1 MEVVTMV
8 PCKGNPLL
16 YKNWYLWRWP
26 AQVWYFSTSSSHSHQ
41 IWIHNFSKPN
51 CRSFWDSLHIII
63 SVIDIVKAEAERVTI
78 VPLKIINVGPHEKAT
93 NICSLPVWKL
103 EKARNGLVS
112 FSTGLMKDKQIHKLD
127 ESISLQLFHHFKWKK
142 SPTGVYKDG
151 FGRQWKWLPNS
162 LKCVIHYILDVLNPS
177 CVLKDFFNPLAVV

>member
-1 MEVVTMV
+1 MHMVIFFIQALVKDIHIPCYIISITKKKEKEWHPDMEVVTMV

-103 EKARNGLVS
+103 EKARNGFS
-112 FSTGLMKDKQIHKLD
+112 F
-127 ESISLQLFHHFKWKK
+127 F
-142 SPTGVYKDG
+142 
-151 FGRQWKWLPNS
+151 
-162 LKCVIHYILDVLNPS
+162 
-177 CVLKDFFNPLAVV
+177 